1 MAIETSEIR
10 KLQPGATY
18 MFAVRKEQA
27 AEKPSKLD
35 AKLRKYLGS
44 YTVGGVSFLDV
55 KSCDGWRH
63 LIAAETVAHVLPH

>member
-1 MAIETSEIR
+1 MAIETSEI
-10 KLQPGATY
+10 KQLQPGATY
-18 MFAVRKEQA
+18 MFAVKKEQPDRA
-27 AEKPSKLD
+27 AVRLD

-55 KSCDGWRH
+55 KSTDGWRH